1 MRLLCFKKNTLP
13 GGKVRLTACPPP
25 FSPTF
30 PALFPIFPPDIT
42 ARHPGRWRKKAPGI
56 PFLNI
61 FYLYVENRFC
71 AQAIARPPKG
81 EKGRFFPEA
90 AARAGKKRA
99 SPVPGAP
106 LRSLRCVRKRKAP
119 FFRLPEHPFPV
130 LPEAAQKRP
139 VFSAG
144 SAPGTALPGAL
155 FPKNKRLLPLC
166 GRACLPESP
175 KSTFR

>member
-1 MRLLCFKKNTLP
+1 M
-13 GGKVRLTACPPP
+13 
-25 FSPTF
+25 SPAF
-30 PALFPIFPPDIT
+30 FPDIPALFPIFPPDIT

-61 FYLYVENRFC
+61 FYLYVENHLC

-81 EKGRFFPEA
+81 EKGRFSRKRRPGQE
-90 AARAGKKRA
+90 KKRA

-144 SAPGTALPGAL
+144 SGRAAQRCRLREARHAPGTALPGAL

>member
-1 MRLLCFKKNTLP
+1 M
-13 GGKVRLTACPPP
+13 
-25 FSPTF
+25 SPAF
-30 PALFPIFPPDIT
+30 FPDIPALFPIFPPDIT

-61 FYLYVENRFC
+61 FYLYVENRS
-71 AQAIARPPKG
+71 AGRPSHGPPKG
-81 EKGRFFPEA
+81 EKGRFSRKRRPGQE
-90 AARAGKKRA
+90 KKRA

-144 SAPGTALPGAL
+144 SAPCGARCSPRAARHAPGTALPDAL
-155 FPKNKRLLPLC
+155 FSPKKRLLPLY
-166 GRACLPESP
+166 GRACLPESR
-175 KSTFR
+175 KSTFW

>member
-25 FSPTF
+25 FSPTSR
-30 PALFPIFPPDIT
+30 PLAQKSP
-42 ARHPGRWRKKAPGI
+42 RHPLSEYFLPLCRKSPLRAGH
-56 PFLNI
+56 
-61 FYLYVENRFC
+61 RT
-71 AQAIARPPKG
+71 APKG
-81 EKGRFFPEA
+81 EKGRFSRKRRPGQE
-90 AARAGKKRA
+90 KKRA
-99 SPVPGAP
+99 SPVPCAL
-106 LRSLRCVRKRKAP
+106 LRPLRCVRKRKAP

-144 SAPGTALPGAL
+144 SAPCGARCSPRAARHAPGTALPGAL